1 MTSTEAPQSRSSH
14 FERRWFNRLAPAMLF
29 TLEGKVAVVTGAAGG
44 IGSWLSAGLAQA
56 GASVLLTDRDL
67 GPTQSVADELCAHGL
82 KAAAFAADL
91 AEDDAPQ
98 SIVNAA
104 RERFGRLDVL
114 INNAGVNKRM
124 PILEVDRKT
133 MEELW
138 VVDYRSVFELS
149 QAAARV
155 MIAQGGGSIINIS
168 SLNNVVGLEDVSI
181 IGPAKAALTQLTKV
195 MTVEW
200 SRYGI
205 RANALAPGFMDTPMN
220 ATHWTDPTR
229 APWIMDRTP
238 MCRPGH
244 PAELVGLCLLFAS
257 DAGSFISGQIMY
269 VDGGFL
275 AGIRWNVPPGAG
287 LAEFLASRGR
297 DPSDRIA

>member
-1 MTSTEAPQSRSSH
+1 MTSSGVSQDRTSH
-14 FERRWFNRLAPAMLF
+14 FEARWFDRLAPGTLF
-29 TLEGKVAVVTGAAGG
+29 SLEGKVAVVTGAAGG
-44 IGSWLSAGLAQA
+44 IGSWLAAGLAQA
-56 GASVLLTDRDL
+56 GAAVLLTDRDF
-67 GPTQSVADELCAHGL
+67 GPTQSVADEICAHGL

-91 AEDDAPQ
+91 ADGEAPQ
-98 SIVNAA
+98 AIVDAVVK
-104 RERFGRLDVL
+104 RFGRLDIL
-114 INNAGVNKRM
+114 INNAGVNKRI

-133 MEELW
+133 MEDLW

-149 QAAARV
+149 QATARV
-155 MIAQGGGSIINIS
+155 MIPQGGGSIINIS
-168 SLNNVVGLEDVSI
+168 SLNNVFGLEDVSI

-220 ATHWTDPTR
+220 ASHWTDPTR

-275 AGIRWNVPPGAG
+275 AGSRWNVPPGTG
-287 LAEFLASRGR
+287 LNEFRARSE
-297 DPSDRIA
+297 